1 MRCWVALALAAAVKA
16 AADSRDVELLGD
28 GSIAVPT
35 LGVLHAEWLRE
46 RCKHVTSVDPITRQ
60 RLLNP
65 HEYAPPV
72 VTNATLAGAAGA
84 EVLRVSFRDGH
95 ESEFSVPL
103 LRTMMGASVAAEASD
118 AYVADERRRLYG
130 VLQSAGV
137 AVVRG
142 APTEEGVCSALASD
156 LSTLR
161 TTEWGEQFNV
171 RSEPDLLQ
179 ASGAK
184 FDLAYTAKAIGQ
196 HTDNPYRYPSRGPAS
211 RGAVFC
217 PETFFFRRTPD
228 FQLLHAIEQCSCEQD
243 HGVPAPCD
251 GCTVMNYFADGFAV
265 AERMATETPELFDSP
280 RAGLPRRQVPP
291 GRALLGQVGRLRR
304 PLSRHAYAAK
314 RRFSQL
320 IHEPAMTIR
329 MQLRRGDVVIFDN
342 KRLLHSRSA
351 IAPATAPGSS
361 RAATSTAT
369 HRVQVG
375 AARAAATFTDLET
388 APKADYERMGER
400 YGAIDGYYYY
410 HHFGADKHAR
420 DRLWSDESADAWRL
434 TGAGARLRP
443 AAFDPSHRRCP
454 STPGAVARVL
464 SRAHWWDLT
473 TRSARP

>member
-103 LRTMMGASVAAEASD
+103 LRTMMGASVSGFVQFDEALRPAQLLWNATLGGPPLFAFAEVAAEASD

-196 HTDNPYRYPSRGPAS
+196 HTDNPYRYP
-211 RGAVFC
+211 
-217 PETFFFRRTPD
+217 TPD

-265 AERMATETPELFDSP
+265 AERMATETPELFDSL
-280 RAGLPRRQVPP
+280 ASV
-291 GRALLGQVGRLRR
+291 
-304 PLSRHAYAAK
+304 
-314 RRFSQL
+314 
-320 IHEPAMTIR
+320 
-329 MQLRRGDVVIFDN
+329 
-342 KRLLHSRSA
+342 
-351 IAPATAPGSS
+351 
-361 RAATSTAT
+361 
-369 HRVQVG
+369 RV
-375 AARAAATFTDLET
+375 E
-388 APKADYERMGER
+388 
-400 YGAIDGYYYY
+400 IN
-410 HHFGADKHAR
+410 
-420 DRLWSDESADAWRL
+420 
-434 TGAGARLRP
+434 
-443 AAFDPSHRRCP
+443 
-454 STPGAVARVL
+454 
-464 SRAHWWDLT
+464 
-473 TRSARP
+473 

>member
-103 LRTMMGASVAAEASD
+103 LRTMMGASVSGFVQFDEALRPAQLLWNATLGGPPLFAFAEVAAEASD

-265 AERMATETPELFDSP
+265 AERMATETPELFDSL
-280 RAGLPRRQVPP
+280 ASV
-291 GRALLGQVGRLRR
+291 
-304 PLSRHAYAAK
+304 
-314 RRFSQL
+314 
-320 IHEPAMTIR
+320 
-329 MQLRRGDVVIFDN
+329 
-342 KRLLHSRSA
+342 
-351 IAPATAPGSS
+351 
-361 RAATSTAT
+361 
-369 HRVQVG
+369 RV
-375 AARAAATFTDLET
+375 E
-388 APKADYERMGER
+388 
-400 YGAIDGYYYY
+400 IN
-410 HHFGADKHAR
+410 
-420 DRLWSDESADAWRL
+420 
-434 TGAGARLRP
+434 
-443 AAFDPSHRRCP
+443 
-454 STPGAVARVL
+454 
-464 SRAHWWDLT
+464 
-473 TRSARP
+473 